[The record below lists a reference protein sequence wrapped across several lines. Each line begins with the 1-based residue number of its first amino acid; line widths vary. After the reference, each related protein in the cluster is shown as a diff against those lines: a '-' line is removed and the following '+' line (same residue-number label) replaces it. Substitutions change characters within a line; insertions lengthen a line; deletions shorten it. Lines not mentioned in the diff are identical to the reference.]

1 MSDRNRSLVTGASR
15 GIGLGICKALIDR
28 GDEVLAVCRAAT
40 PELEALEITVIDGV
54 ELTSDEATGKL
65 ADAVG
70 PGGIDTLVC
79 NAGINIDAPGLE
91 QVEVGALARIFDVNT
106 LGAVRV
112 VMALLDQL
120 NEGAKIVLLGTGS
133 NSLNLGAVPSVGN
146 YGYRMS
152 KSALV
157 SFGGGLARD
166 LRDRGI
172 AVAIVD
178 PGPVS
183 TDLLREV
190 AAQGRTSY
198 DPADAPSATEIGRK
212 LVDRI
217 GELTVDASP
226 SWQETPDGRSIA
238 LEVS

>member
-1 MSDRNRSLVTGASR
+1 MSELRSLVTGASR
-15 GIGLGICKALIDR
+15 GLGLGFCEALVDR
-28 GDEVLAVCRAAT
+28 GDEVLAVCRAST
-40 PELEALEITVIDGV
+40 PALDALDVKVIDGV
-54 ELTSDEATGKL
+54 EVTSDEAVARL
-65 ADAVG
+65 ATAIG
-70 PGGIDTLVC
+70 AGGIDTLVC
-79 NAGINIDAPGLE
+79 NAGINIDAPDLVG
-91 QVEVGALARIFDVNT
+91 VEAATIARIFDVNA
-106 LGAVRV
+106 LGTVRV

-133 NSLNLGAVPSVGN
+133 NSLNLGTVPSVGN

-178 PGPVS
+178 PGPVN

-190 AAQGRTSY
+190 ADQGRTSY
-198 DPADAPSATEIGRK
+198 DPNDAPSAREIGRK

-217 GELTVDASP
+217 TALSVDSSP
-226 SWQETPDGRSIA
+226 SWQQTPDGQTIT
-238 LEVS
+238 LEVN